1 MKKIHAETDK
11 TPASMLQLA
20 ISRKKRTISGFSRPQ
35 RAFFAIIRLCF
46 GGTKH
51 TAATQEVAFS
61 GLKTAFLGNGIP
73 RDLPAC
79 IGFGEMVT
87 IIRGDKMDN
96 AKNNADFREK
106 LFELMKDIDGVTTPN
121 KDKIIRLTK
130 KTKKGHDLLQTKL
143 GNLQS
148 SLDSLR
154 LGLKYLIF
162 DLEATRRENNDLRKR
177 LDQNPPK

>member
-1 MKKIHAETDK
+1 
-11 TPASMLQLA
+11 
-20 ISRKKRTISGFSRPQ
+20 
-35 RAFFAIIRLCF
+35 
-46 GGTKH
+46 
-51 TAATQEVAFS
+51 
-61 GLKTAFLGNGIP
+61 
-73 RDLPAC
+73 
-79 IGFGEMVT
+79 
-87 IIRGDKMDN
+87 MDN